1 MEYDM
6 KKRLVIVQAKSKPG
20 NNYVKVTPEIAERLQ
35 ELVDSIDEEIENIY
49 KIIEDIKRI

>member
-1 MEYDM
+1 M